1 MLGSSSS
8 NCGLIARCTREV
20 VRHATVLDKSGHL
33 ITTLGRDAFTVLEN
47 GKYGKLFKSGDS
59 TDLAKVIIELLR
71 DRDARDEMAKN
82 GQEYAAKFD
91 WDVVAKDIFEVYEMA
106 IVGSGKVALVSD
118 NRPWNRIWNR

>member
-1 MLGSSSS
+1 
-8 NCGLIARCTREV
+8 
-20 VRHATVLDKSGHL
+20 
-33 ITTLGRDAFTVLEN
+33 VLEN

-106 IVGSGKVALVSD
+106 IVGSGKVGLVSD